1 MQPSYQ
7 RPSASPVNIKLS
19 EVLVFDRRKKSVAQ
33 LVPSWLHCNQNGEE
47 DKPVHITA
55 VVTAVSMVMDPPGGQ
70 DERRRQA
77 ERLRREEAYYH
88 FINELSEEE
97 YRLMRDSNLLG
108 TPGEV
113 TAEELRQRLDGA
125 KERVSSHPRPDP
137 RAQNT
142 EAGEE
147 EGNSGTTE
155 PGAETSN
162 GDSLL
167 EWLNTFRRTGNA
179 TRSGQ
184 SGNQTWRAVSRTNP
198 NSGEFRFSLEININ
212 HEQPEPGEHSDTPDP
227 SELAPV
233 PPPTAAAPS
242 VLIRTVPSTRP
253 APYTPARPSPYPSP
267 RATLSRRAQTRRT
280 RSSATAPLVT
290 TPPHTTPL
298 STPTGLR
305 RSAAALHLSPAPNLP
320 PPPALQ
326 DQSSPAEL
334 QPPSR
339 PSSPVEG
346 RERGLPILD
355 CPRVPTQSDLQG
367 ASVGRQPHSSRTRSR
382 GRIRRAAAGGG
393 NSSRSSRRRSRSPLQ
408 RNPPST
414 LATFHPGGR
423 SGNDGSNDGP
433 APEAI
438 NGTASISTE
447 TGEAMSEPAVLAEPG
462 PEAGEQEGEGHATGA
477 PGGARRHPTIMLD
490 LQVRRIRPG
499 ENRDRDSIASRTRSR
514 ARAAENTVTFESDS
528 GGFRRTI
535 SRSERAGIRTY
546 VSTIR
551 IPLRRISETGLGE
564 PSSTALRSILRQIMT
579 GFGELSSLME
589 TEADS
594 ETASGT
600 HQDPAGPTANT
611 AQAFRSHGNENSTGG
626 PAGGAT
632 AERDGAT
639 GAEEDGGDQGRLGSG
654 GAGGVPVP
662 NEGRP
667 TSRDTNNLVENG
679 TLPILRLAH
688 FFLLNDEEDEEHPR
702 GLAKEQIDNLAT
714 RTYGQASLEGEA
726 GRACSVCIN
735 EYAQGNKLR
744 RLPCAH
750 EFHIHCID
758 RWLSE
763 NNTCP
768 ICRQPILP
776 THQD

>member
-1 MQPSYQ
+1 
-7 RPSASPVNIKLS
+7 
-19 EVLVFDRRKKSVAQ
+19 
-33 LVPSWLHCNQNGEE
+33 
-47 DKPVHITA
+47 
-55 VVTAVSMVMDPPGGQ
+55 MDPPGGG

-125 KERVSSHPRPDP
+125 KERMSSQPRSEQRLQTADSGE
-137 RAQNT
+137 QQGGSG
-142 EAGEE
+142 EGEE
-147 EGNSGTTE
+147 RVAGGRRGAGGTE

-212 HEQPEPGEHSDTPDP
+212 HDQPEPGEHNDAADTAELPVTAPNTTSP
-227 SELAPV
+227 S
-233 PPPTAAAPS
+233 
-242 VLIRTVPSTRP
+242 IRTVSSFSNPRPSTTPRPTPYPTPRP
-253 APYTPARPSPYPSP
+253 A
-267 RATLSRRAQTRRT
+267 LRRMQTRRT
-280 RSSATAPLVT
+280 RSST
-290 TPPHTTPL
+290 TTL
-298 STPTGLR
+298 SM
-305 RSAAALHLSPAPNLP
+305 S
-320 PPPALQ
+320 PPALPAPMTTPTAAQ
-326 DQSSPAEL
+326 RRGATLHSLAPPPTVPNPPLDQNTPSQQALNAE
-334 QPPSR
+334 
-339 PSSPVEG
+339 VEQG
-346 RERGLPILD
+346 SDDMSASID
-355 CPRVPTQSDLQG
+355 CPRVSPQSVSQAPAAG
-367 ASVGRQPHSSRTRSR
+367 HESRGSRTRSR
-382 GRIRRAAAGGG
+382 GRARRAAAGVGV
-393 NSSRSSRRRSRSPLQ
+393 SSRLSRRSRSPLH
-408 RNPPST
+408 RIPVATAAPPSSSGVSGSSVHT
-414 LATFHPGGR
+414 VEPG
-423 SGNDGSNDGP
+423 SGTS
-433 APEAI
+433 
-438 NGTASISTE
+438 SVSME
-447 TGEAMSEPAVLAEPG
+447 TGEAVAEPAALTETAVET
-462 PEAGEQEGEGHATGA
+462 GERESESHVVGSGSSAV
-477 PGGARRHPTIMLD
+477 RRHPTIMLD

-514 ARAAENTVTFESDS
+514 ARVAENTVTFESDS

-564 PSSTALRSILRQIMT
+564 PNSTALRSILRQIMT

-594 ETASGT
+594 ETVAPSHTDPSGT
-600 HQDPAGPTANT
+600 
-611 AQAFRSHGNENSTGG
+611 NSTTTPTSRLHTNESAAGLVGIGAVDPERVGLVGSEEDQGG
-626 PAGGAT
+626 QARLGGAVVST
-632 AERDGAT
+632 T
-639 GAEEDGGDQGRLGSG
+639 
-654 GAGGVPVP
+654 
-662 NEGRP
+662 EGRAS
-667 TSRDTNNLVENG
+667 SRDTNNLVENG

-688 FFLLNDEEDEEHPR
+688 FFLLNDEEDDEHPR
-702 GLAKEQIDNLAT
+702 GLTKEQIDNLST
-714 RTYGQASLEGEA
+714 RTYGQASLEGEM

-744 RLPCAH
+744 RLPCSH

-768 ICRQPILP
+768 ICRQPIL
-776 THQD
+776 TVHHD

>member
-1 MQPSYQ
+1 MIGWWDL
-7 RPSASPVNIKLS
+7 SAPTLVYSPIK
-19 EVLVFDRRKKSVAQ
+19 VVA
-33 LVPSWLHCNQNGEE
+33 V
-47 DKPVHITA
+47 
-55 VVTAVSMVMDPPGGQ
+55 VMDPPGGR

-125 KERVSSHPRPDP
+125 KERVSSQPRPESRP
-137 RAQNT
+137 QNS
-142 EAGEE
+142 EAGQ
-147 EGNSGTTE
+147 EGSSAAVE
-155 PGAETSN
+155 PGAESTN

-212 HEQPEPGEHSDTPDP
+212 HEQPEPGEHSDASDP
-227 SELAPV
+227 VELPV
-233 PPPTAAAPS
+233 SPRSS
-242 VLIRTVPSTRP
+242 VSLRNTSRP
-253 APYTPARPSPYPSP
+253 APYSTQHPTPYSTTRPS
-267 RATLSRRAQTRRT
+267 LGRRAQARRT
-280 RSSATAPLVT
+280 RSST
-290 TPPHTTPL
+290 TPPITPPL
-298 STPTGLR
+298 ISQAPYTSLR
-305 RSAAALHLSPAPNLP
+305 RNLPLPQPPQPPSPVP
-320 PPPALQ
+320 PPPSQATPTSPPQEQ
-326 DQSSPAEL
+326 DSTNGTQGHVQP
-334 QPPSR
+334 QPPSL
-339 PSSPVEG
+339 SNEEEQEASDAA
-346 RERGLPILD
+346 D
-355 CPRVPTQSDLQG
+355 CPEAVSQA
-367 ASVGRQPHSSRTRSR
+367 ASREARRTRSR
-382 GRIRRAAAGGG
+382 CRVRRTAP
-393 NSSRSSRRRSRSPLQ
+393 SRSSRRSRSPLD
-408 RNPPST
+408 RNPARSSSPTPGNSAPAVEST
-414 LATFHPGGR
+414 GNTATAVEMVEVNAEPTVPVE
-423 SGNDGSNDGP
+423 S
-433 APEAI
+433 APEV
-438 NGTASISTE
+438 GTE
-447 TGEAMSEPAVLAEPG
+447 
-462 PEAGEQEGEGHATGA
+462 EGETATSGA
-477 PGGARRHPTIMLD
+477 AGGVRRHPTIMLD

-589 TEADS
+589 TEADPES
-594 ETASGT
+594 SAPGQNAGVNVAAQTQRAHAGEVTTGNPVT
-600 HQDPAGPTANT
+600 GAGPEGVAVGE
-611 AQAFRSHGNENSTGG
+611 AVQARVGTNG
-626 PAGGAT
+626 
-632 AERDGAT
+632 
-639 GAEEDGGDQGRLGSG
+639 
-654 GAGGVPVP
+654 
-662 NEGRP
+662 
-667 TSRDTNNLVENG
+667 RDTNNLVENG

-688 FFLLNDEEDEEHPR
+688 FFLLNDEEDNEHPR
-702 GLAKEQIDNLAT
+702 GLTKEQIDNLAT
-714 RTYGQASLEGEA
+714 RTYGQATLEGEQ

-744 RLPCAH
+744 SLPCAH

-768 ICRQPILP
+768 ICRQPILSS
-776 THQD
+776 HQD

>member
-1 MQPSYQ
+1 VYM
-7 RPSASPVNIKLS
+7 A
-19 EVLVFDRRKKSVAQ
+19 
-33 LVPSWLHCNQNGEE
+33 
-47 DKPVHITA
+47 
-55 VVTAVSMVMDPPGGQ
+55 MDPPGGR

-125 KERVSSHPRPDP
+125 KERVSSQPRPETRP
-137 RAQNT
+137 QNS
-142 EAGEE
+142 EMGQ
-147 EGNSGTTE
+147 EGSSGAVE
-155 PGAETSN
+155 PGGESTN

-227 SELAPV
+227 AELPV
-233 PPPTAAAPS
+233 PPPPRASAS
-242 VLIRTVPSTRP
+242 VRVPQRPVPYPTQHP
-253 APYTPARPSPYPSP
+253 APYSTVRP
-267 RATLSRRAQTRRT
+267 TLGRRAQARRT
-280 RSSATAPLVT
+280 RSTT
-290 TPPHTTPL
+290 TPPITPPL
-298 STPTGLR
+298 ISQAPYTALR
-305 RSAAALHLSPAPNLP
+305 RNLTLPQPVPSP
-320 PPPALQ
+320 PPQAPPTSQPQGLDSGNGGNVLGQAQAQAPSLINSEVQ
-326 DQSSPAEL
+326 DSDEVP
-334 QPPSR
+334 
-339 PSSPVEG
+339 
-346 RERGLPILD
+346 D
-355 CPRVPTQSDLQG
+355 CPDTVSQSALQG
-367 ASVGRQPHSSRTRSR
+367 AATSRTSRTRSR
-382 GRIRRAAAGGG
+382 GRVRRTTG
-393 NSSRSSRRRSRSPLQ
+393 SSILPRSSRRSRSPLD
-408 RNPPST
+408 RNPAPSVSPT
-414 LATFHPGGR
+414 PSAEIHGAVESGG
-423 SGNDGSNDGP
+423 SMTV
-433 APEAI
+433 AM
-438 NGTASISTE
+438 E
-447 TGEAMSEPAVLAEPG
+447 TGEAAEETPAAPVDPVPDAQA
-462 PEAGEQEGEGHATGA
+462 PEEGEATAQGA
-477 PGGARRHPTIMLD
+477 AAAGGAGAGGGARRHPTIMLD

-594 ETASGT
+594 ESSAPSQNGG
-600 HQDPAGPTANT
+600 HIAG
-611 AQAFRSHGNENSTGG
+611 AQGHRV
-626 PAGGAT
+626 
-632 AERDGAT
+632 
-639 GAEEDGGDQGRLGSG
+639 QGSE
-654 GAGGVPVP
+654 GVPGHQGAQTERESIVP
-662 NEGRP
+662 GEAGQRSNGPDVRP
-667 TSRDTNNLVENG
+667 SGRDTNNLVENG

-688 FFLLNDEEDEEHPR
+688 FFLLNDEEDDEHRR
-702 GLAKEQIDNLAT
+702 GLTKEQIDNLAT
-714 RTYGQASLEGEA
+714 RTYGQASLEGEQ

-744 RLPCAH
+744 SLPCAH

-768 ICRQPILP
+768 ICRQPILSG
-776 THQD
+776 HQD

>member
-1 MQPSYQ
+1 
-7 RPSASPVNIKLS
+7 
-19 EVLVFDRRKKSVAQ
+19 
-33 LVPSWLHCNQNGEE
+33 
-47 DKPVHITA
+47 
-55 VVTAVSMVMDPPGGQ
+55 MVMDPPGGG

-125 KERVSSHPRPDP
+125 KERVSSQPR
-137 RAQNT
+137 T
-142 EAGEE
+142 ESRSQTAESGEQQSS
-147 EGNSGTTE
+147 SGGAE
-155 PGAETSN
+155 QGAETSN

-212 HEQPEPGEHSDTPDP
+212 HDQPEPGEHNDASDPAEP
-227 SELAPV
+227 I
-233 PPPTAAAPS
+233 AAPNTTS
-242 VLIRTVPSTRP
+242 TSIRTTSSFSSSRPSTAPRP
-253 APYTPARPSPYPSP
+253 APYPSP
-267 RATLSRRAQTRRT
+267 RPALSRRMQTRRT
-280 RSSATAPLVT
+280 RSSSTAPSMN
-290 TPPHTTPL
+290 PPAL
-298 STPTGLR
+298 SPPVSPPAMTQR
-305 RSAAALHLSPAPNLP
+305 RSATLHSP
-320 PPPALQ
+320 PPPPPPVLSTVPEQTTSFQHQHAP
-326 DQSSPAEL
+326 SAEL
-334 QPPSR
+334 
-339 PSSPVEG
+339 EHG
-346 RERGLPILD
+346 RDEMTASLD
-355 CPRVPTQSDLQG
+355 CPRMLPQSDTQ
-367 ASVGRQPHSSRTRSR
+367 ATVGQELRGSRTRSR
-382 GRIRRAAAGGG
+382 GRARRAAANGG
-393 NSSRSSRRRSRSPLQ
+393 SSPRLSRRSRSPLH
-408 RNPPST
+408 RTPGPS
-414 LATFHPGGR
+414 ATPL
-423 SGNDGSNDGP
+423 S
-433 APEAI
+433 
-438 NGTASISTE
+438 SISANDSSNNAVEPGSGTNSVILETREAVAEPAALTE
-447 TGEAMSEPAVLAEPG
+447 PPAEGGERESEPQV
-462 PEAGEQEGEGHATGA
+462 AGAGSSAM
-477 PGGARRHPTIMLD
+477 RRHPTIMLD

-514 ARAAENTVTFESDS
+514 ARVAENTVTFESDS

-564 PSSTALRSILRQIMT
+564 PNSTALRSILRQIMT

-594 ETASGT
+594 ETVAPSHPDASGT
-600 HQDPAGPTANT
+600 NGNASQVSRLHT
-611 AQAFRSHGNENSTGG
+611 NENAAGHIGTGG
-626 PAGGAT
+626 TDQERAGAVVSD
-632 AERDGAT
+632 E
-639 GAEEDGGDQGRLGSG
+639 DQGGQVRLG
-654 GAGGVPVP
+654 GGVVSTT
-662 NEGRP
+662 EGRA

-688 FFLLNDEEDEEHPR
+688 FFLLNDEEDDEHPR
-702 GLAKEQIDNLAT
+702 GLTKEQIDNLAT

-744 RLPCAH
+744 RLPCSH

-768 ICRQPILP
+768 ICRQPIL
-776 THQD
+776 TVHHD

>member
-1 MQPSYQ
+1 
-7 RPSASPVNIKLS
+7 
-19 EVLVFDRRKKSVAQ
+19 
-33 LVPSWLHCNQNGEE
+33 
-47 DKPVHITA
+47 
-55 VVTAVSMVMDPPGGQ
+55 MDPPGGG

-125 KERVSSHPRPDP
+125 KERMSSQPR
-137 RAQNT
+137 T
-142 EAGEE
+142 EQRLQTADSGEQQGGSGEGEE
-147 EGNSGTTE
+147 RGAGGRRGAGGTE

-212 HEQPEPGEHSDTPDP
+212 HDQPEPGEHNDTADTAELPVTAPNTTSP
-227 SELAPV
+227 S
-233 PPPTAAAPS
+233 
-242 VLIRTVPSTRP
+242 IRTVSSFSNPRPSTTPRPTPYPTPRP
-253 APYTPARPSPYPSP
+253 A
-267 RATLSRRAQTRRT
+267 LSRRMQTRRT
-280 RSSATAPLVT
+280 RSST
-290 TPPHTTPL
+290 TTL
-298 STPTGLR
+298 SM
-305 RSAAALHLSPAPNLP
+305 S
-320 PPPALQ
+320 PPALPAPMTTPTAAQ
-326 DQSSPAEL
+326 RRGATLHSLAPPPTVPNPPLDQTTPSQQALNAE
-334 QPPSR
+334 
-339 PSSPVEG
+339 VEQG
-346 RERGLPILD
+346 SDDMSASID
-355 CPRVPTQSDLQG
+355 CPRVSPQSVSQ
-367 ASVGRQPHSSRTRSR
+367 APAVGHESRGSRTRSR
-382 GRIRRAAAGGG
+382 GRARRAASGVGV
-393 NSSRSSRRRSRSPLQ
+393 SSRLSRRSRSPLH
-408 RNPPST
+408 RIPVATAAPPSSSGVSGSSMHT
-414 LATFHPGGR
+414 VEPG
-423 SGNDGSNDGP
+423 SGTS
-433 APEAI
+433 
-438 NGTASISTE
+438 SVSME
-447 TGEAMSEPAVLAEPG
+447 TGEAVAEPAALTETAVET
-462 PEAGEQEGEGHATGA
+462 GERESESHVIGSGSSAV
-477 PGGARRHPTIMLD
+477 RRHPTIMLD

-514 ARAAENTVTFESDS
+514 ARVAENTVTFESDS

-564 PSSTALRSILRQIMT
+564 PNSTALRSILRQIMT

-594 ETASGT
+594 ETVAPSHTDPSGT
-600 HQDPAGPTANT
+600 
-611 AQAFRSHGNENSTGG
+611 NSTSSPTSRLLTNESAAGQVGTGAVDQERVGLVGSEEDQGG
-626 PAGGAT
+626 QARLGGAVVST
-632 AERDGAT
+632 T
-639 GAEEDGGDQGRLGSG
+639 
-654 GAGGVPVP
+654 
-662 NEGRP
+662 EGRA

-688 FFLLNDEEDEEHPR
+688 FFLLNDEEDDEHPR
-702 GLAKEQIDNLAT
+702 GLTKEQIDNLST
-714 RTYGQASLEGEA
+714 RTYGQASLEGEM

-744 RLPCAH
+744 RLPCSH

-768 ICRQPILP
+768 ICRQPIL
-776 THQD
+776 TVHHD

>member
-1 MQPSYQ
+1 
-7 RPSASPVNIKLS
+7 
-19 EVLVFDRRKKSVAQ
+19 
-33 LVPSWLHCNQNGEE
+33 
-47 DKPVHITA
+47 
-55 VVTAVSMVMDPPGGQ
+55 MDPPGGG

-113 TAEELRQRLDGA
+113 TAEELQQRLDGA
-125 KERVSSHPRPDP
+125 KERISSQPRIEQRLQTADS
-137 RAQNT
+137 
-142 EAGEE
+142 GEQQSS
-147 EGNSGTTE
+147 SGGTE

-212 HEQPEPGEHSDTPDP
+212 HDQPEPGEHNDTADTAELPVTAPNTTSP
-227 SELAPV
+227 S
-233 PPPTAAAPS
+233 
-242 VLIRTVPSTRP
+242 IRTASSFSNPRPSAMSRP
-253 APYTPARPSPYPSP
+253 APYPSP
-267 RATLSRRAQTRRT
+267 RPVLSRRMQTRRT
-280 RSSATAPLVT
+280 RSSTTTLSMSPPALPAPVSPPAASQRRGATLHSLAPHPTVPN
-290 TPPHTTPL
+290 PPLDQTTPL
-298 STPTGLR
+298 QHQALNAEVEQGHDDI
-305 RSAAALHLSPAPNLP
+305 SA
-320 PPPALQ
+320 
-326 DQSSPAEL
+326 
-334 QPPSR
+334 
-339 PSSPVEG
+339 
-346 RERGLPILD
+346 PID
-355 CPRVPTQSDLQG
+355 CPRVSPQSGSQ
-367 ASVGRQPHSSRTRSR
+367 APAVGHESRGSRTRSR
-382 GRIRRAAAGGG
+382 GRARRAAAGGG
-393 NSSRSSRRRSRSPLQ
+393 VSSRLSRRSRSPLH
-408 RNPPST
+408 RIPAVNTTPPSSSGVSGSSIHT
-414 LATFHPGGR
+414 VEPG
-423 SGNDGSNDGP
+423 SGTS
-433 APEAI
+433 
-438 NGTASISTE
+438 SVSME
-447 TGEAMSEPAVLAEPG
+447 TGEAVAEPSALTESAVETG
-462 PEAGEQEGEGHATGA
+462 ERESESHVVGAGSTSV
-477 PGGARRHPTIMLD
+477 RRHPTIMLD

-514 ARAAENTVTFESDS
+514 ARVAENTVTFESDS

-564 PSSTALRSILRQIMT
+564 PNSTALRSILRQIMT

-594 ETASGT
+594 ETVAPSHTDAMGTNNNTSPASRLHT
-600 HQDPAGPTANT
+600 
-611 AQAFRSHGNENSTGG
+611 NESAVGQIDTGG
-626 PAGGAT
+626 VDQ
-632 AERDGAT
+632 ERVGLV
-639 GAEEDGGDQGRLGSG
+639 GSEEDQGGQARLG
-654 GAGGVPVP
+654 GGVVSTT
-662 NEGRP
+662 EGRA

-702 GLAKEQIDNLAT
+702 GLTKEQIDNLST
-714 RTYGQASLEGEA
+714 RTYGQASLEGEM

-744 RLPCAH
+744 RLPCSH

-768 ICRQPILP
+768 ICRQPILAV
-776 THQD
+776 HHD

>member
-1 MQPSYQ
+1 
-7 RPSASPVNIKLS
+7 
-19 EVLVFDRRKKSVAQ
+19 
-33 LVPSWLHCNQNGEE
+33 
-47 DKPVHITA
+47 
-55 VVTAVSMVMDPPGGQ
+55 MVMDPPGGG

-97 YRLMRDSNLLG
+97 YRLMRDGNLLG

-125 KERVSSHPRPDP
+125 KERMSSQPR
-137 RAQNT
+137 T
-142 EAGEE
+142 EQRSQTADSGEQQGSSAEGEE
-147 EGNSGTTE
+147 RGNGGRRVAGGTE

-212 HEQPEPGEHSDTPDP
+212 HDQPEPGEHNDPADTA
-227 SELAPV
+227 ELLV
-233 PPPTAAAPS
+233 PGQTTS
-242 VLIRTVPSTRP
+242 SPSTRTASSFSTPRPSTTPRP
-253 APYTPARPSPYPSP
+253 APYPTPRP
-267 RATLSRRAQTRRT
+267 ALNRRMQTRRT
-280 RSSATAPLVT
+280 RSSTTTLSMNPPSLPVPVAPAAAQRRGGTLHSLAAPLTVTNPTLDQATAVHHQAQNIEVGQGHDDT
-290 TPPHTTPL
+290 
-298 STPTGLR
+298 
-305 RSAAALHLSPAPNLP
+305 SAS
-320 PPPALQ
+320 
-326 DQSSPAEL
+326 
-334 QPPSR
+334 
-339 PSSPVEG
+339 
-346 RERGLPILD
+346 ID
-355 CPRVPTQSDLQG
+355 CPRVSPQS
-367 ASVGRQPHSSRTRSR
+367 ASQAVEHEQRASRTRSR
-382 GRIRRAAAGGG
+382 GRARRAATGAGV
-393 NSSRSSRRRSRSPLQ
+393 SPRLSRRSRSPLH
-408 RNPPST
+408 RIPLTSTAPPSSSST
-414 LATFHPGGR
+414 SGSSMNTVEPG
-423 SGNDGSNDGP
+423 SGTGSV
-433 APEAI
+433 
-438 NGTASISTE
+438 SVE
-447 TGEAMSEPAVLAEPG
+447 TGEAIAEPAAQTEPVAETG
-462 PEAGEQEGEGHATGA
+462 ERESESHGVGAGSSGV
-477 PGGARRHPTIMLD
+477 RRHPTIMLD

-514 ARAAENTVTFESDS
+514 ARVAENTVTFESDS

-564 PSSTALRSILRQIMT
+564 PNSTALRSILRQIMT

-594 ETASGT
+594 ETVAPSHTDVDGINSNTNPASRLHT
-600 HQDPAGPTANT
+600 
-611 AQAFRSHGNENSTGG
+611 SENAASQVGTGG
-626 PAGGAT
+626 PDQ
-632 AERDGAT
+632 ERSRGV
-639 GAEEDGGDQGRLGSG
+639 GNEGDQSGQARLGG
-654 GAGGVPVP
+654 GIVSTT
-662 NEGRP
+662 EGRA

-688 FFLLNDEEDEEHPR
+688 FFLLNDEEDDEHPR
-702 GLAKEQIDNLAT
+702 GLTKEQIDNLST
-714 RTYGQASLEGEA
+714 RTYGQASLEGEM

-744 RLPCAH
+744 RLPCSH

-768 ICRQPILP
+768 ICRQPILAV
-776 THQD
+776 HQD

>member
-1 MQPSYQ
+1 MEIDSS
-7 RPSASPVNIKLS
+7 RVNG
-19 EVLVFDRRKKSVAQ
+19 
-33 LVPSWLHCNQNGEE
+33 P
-47 DKPVHITA
+47 TA
-55 VVTAVSMVMDPPGGQ
+55 LFMVMDPPGGG

-125 KERVSSHPRPDP
+125 KERVSSQPR
-137 RAQNT
+137 T
-142 EAGEE
+142 EQRSQTADSGEQQSSSSEGEE
-147 EGNSGTTE
+147 RGAAGRRGAGGSE
-155 PGAETSN
+155 PAAETSN

-212 HEQPEPGEHSDTPDP
+212 HDQPEPGEHNDTVDTAELPVTAPNTTSP
-227 SELAPV
+227 S
-233 PPPTAAAPS
+233 
-242 VLIRTVPSTRP
+242 IRTASSFTNSRPSTTTPRP
-253 APYTPARPSPYPSP
+253 VPYPSP
-267 RATLSRRAQTRRT
+267 RPAISRRMQTRRT
-280 RSSATAPLVT
+280 RSST
-290 TPPHTTPL
+290 TTLSMSPP
-298 STPTGLR
+298 
-305 RSAAALHLSPAPNLP
+305 ALP
-320 PPPALQ
+320 PPAAPPAAAQRRGATLHTIVPPPTVPNPPLDQTTSLQ
-326 DQSSPAEL
+326 HQAL
-334 QPPSR
+334 N
-339 PSSPVEG
+339 VEVEQG
-346 RERGLPILD
+346 RD
-355 CPRVPTQSDLQG
+355 DTS
-367 ASVGRQPHSSRTRSR
+367 ASVDFSRVSPQSGSQAPAVGHESRGSRTRSR
-382 GRIRRAAAGGG
+382 GRARRAASGSGV
-393 NSSRSSRRRSRSPLQ
+393 SSRVSRRSRSPLH
-408 RNPPST
+408 RIPVDSTPPPSSSGV
-414 LATFHPGGR
+414 GGAIIHTVEAG
-423 SGNDGSNDGP
+423 SGTTSV
-433 APEAI
+433 
-438 NGTASISTE
+438 SME
-447 TGEAMSEPAVLAEPG
+447 TGEAVSEPAVLTEPAAETG
-462 PEAGEQEGEGHATGA
+462 ERESESHAIGAGSSAV
-477 PGGARRHPTIMLD
+477 RRHPTIMLD

-514 ARAAENTVTFESDS
+514 ARVAENTVTFESDS

-564 PSSTALRSILRQIMT
+564 PNSTALRSILRQIMT

-594 ETASGT
+594 ETVAPSHADAGGT
-600 HQDPAGPTANT
+600 HGNTSPASRLHTNDSSPG
-611 AQAFRSHGNENSTGG
+611 QVVTGG
-626 PAGGAT
+626 VVQERVGLVGSEEDQGGQPRLGGGAVVST
-632 AERDGAT
+632 TDGRA
-639 GAEEDGGDQGRLGSG
+639 
-654 GAGGVPVP
+654 
-662 NEGRP
+662 

-688 FFLLNDEEDEEHPR
+688 FFLLNDEEDDEHPR
-702 GLAKEQIDNLAT
+702 GLTKEQIDNLST
-714 RTYGQASLEGEA
+714 RTYGQASLEGEM

-744 RLPCAH
+744 RLPCSH

-768 ICRQPILP
+768 ICRQPILAV
-776 THQD
+776 HHD

>member
-1 MQPSYQ
+1 
-7 RPSASPVNIKLS
+7 
-19 EVLVFDRRKKSVAQ
+19 
-33 LVPSWLHCNQNGEE
+33 
-47 DKPVHITA
+47 
-55 VVTAVSMVMDPPGGQ
+55 MVMDPPSGR

-125 KERVSSHPRPDP
+125 KERVSSQPRPEP
-137 RAQNT
+137 LPQNT

-147 EGNSGTTE
+147 EGSSVEGEESEGGAATAE

-212 HEQPEPGEHSDTPDP
+212 HEQPEPGEHSDAPDP
-227 SELAPV
+227 SEL
-233 PPPTAAAPS
+233 
-242 VLIRTVPSTRP
+242 
-253 APYTPARPSPYPSP
+253 SPI
-267 RATLSRRAQTRRT
+267 RRT
-280 RSSATAPLVT
+280 RSSTTIPLTPAPLI
-290 TPPHTTPL
+290 TPL
-298 STPTGLR
+298 PPPTALSGT
-305 RSAAALHLSPAPNLP
+305 AALNLP
-320 PPPALQ
+320 PPP
-326 DQSSPAEL
+326 L

-339 PSSPVEG
+339 ASSPGEG
-346 RERGLPILD
+346 QDEGVPTLD
-355 CPRVPTQSDLQG
+355 FPRVPPQSGPQV
-367 ASVGRQPHSSRTRSR
+367 ASVGREPRSSRTRSR
-382 GRIRRAAAGGG
+382 GRTRRAAAGGG
-393 NSSRSSRRRSRSPLQ
+393 TTSRSSRRRSRSPLQ
-408 RNPPST
+408 RNPAPNSATLPPS
-414 LATFHPGGR
+414 GGN
-423 SGNDGSNDGP
+423 GNGVSN
-433 APEAI
+433 
-438 NGTASISTE
+438 NGHTAELGNRTASVSME
-447 TGEAMSEPAVLAEPG
+447 TGEAVSEPAAHS
-462 PEAGEQEGEGHATGA
+462 AGS
-477 PGGARRHPTIMLD
+477 GGAGGVRRHPTIMLD

-589 TEADS
+589 TEADA
-594 ETASGT
+594 ETTEGT
-600 HQDPAGPTANT
+600 PGHQDPAGPNANT
-611 AQAFRSHGNENSTGG
+611 NTTQTYHSHSNESGTEGVH
-626 PAGGAT
+626 
-632 AERDGAT
+632 
-639 GAEEDGGDQGRLGSG
+639 GRLGGSDNSG
-654 GAGGVPVP
+654 IPTP
-662 NEGRP
+662 DDGRP
-667 TSRDTNNLVENG
+667 MSRDTNNLVENG

-702 GLAKEQIDNLAT
+702 GLTKEQIDILAT

-735 EYAQGNKLR
+735 DYAQGNKLR

-776 THQD
+776 AHQD

>member
-1 MQPSYQ
+1 
-7 RPSASPVNIKLS
+7 
-19 EVLVFDRRKKSVAQ
+19 
-33 LVPSWLHCNQNGEE
+33 
-47 DKPVHITA
+47 
-55 VVTAVSMVMDPPGGQ
+55 MDPPGGG

-125 KERVSSHPRPDP
+125 KERMSSQPSNEQRSQTIDSGEH
-137 RAQNT
+137 QSSSG
-142 EAGEE
+142 EGEE
-147 EGNSGTTE
+147 RGAGVRRGTGVAE
-155 PGAETSN
+155 SGAEASN

-212 HEQPEPGEHSDTPDP
+212 HDQPELGEHNDTGDN
-227 SELAPV
+227 SELSVTAP
-233 PPPTAAAPS
+233 TTTTPS
-242 VLIRTVPSTRP
+242 IRTTSSFSNPRPSTTARP
-253 APYTPARPSPYPSP
+253 APYPTPRP
-267 RATLSRRAQTRRT
+267 ALSRRIQTRRT
-280 RSSATAPLVT
+280 RSTSTTLSMSPSALPSAVATLVAAERRAPTLNSLGPPLTDSIPPVDPPTPLQQQTLDAEVEQGGDHMSASIDCPHISPQSSSQAPLAGHE
-290 TPPHTTPL
+290 P
-298 STPTGLR
+298 
-305 RSAAALHLSPAPNLP
+305 
-320 PPPALQ
+320 
-326 DQSSPAEL
+326 
-334 QPPSR
+334 
-339 PSSPVEG
+339 
-346 RERGLPILD
+346 RG
-355 CPRVPTQSDLQG
+355 
-367 ASVGRQPHSSRTRSR
+367 SRTRSR
-382 GRIRRAAAGGG
+382 GRARRAAGGV
-393 NSSRSSRRRSRSPLQ
+393 SSRLSRRSRSPLHRLPVAGTTQ
-408 RNPPST
+408 PSSSDVSDTSVHTVNPS
-414 LATFHPGGR
+414 GGTN
-423 SGNDGSNDGP
+423 SDSV
-433 APEAI
+433 
-438 NGTASISTE
+438 E
-447 TGEAMSEPAVLAEPG
+447 TRETVAEPTVLAEPAA
-462 PEAGEQEGEGHATGA
+462 EIGERENESQVIGSGSSI
-477 PGGARRHPTIMLD
+477 RRHPTIMLD

-514 ARAAENTVTFESDS
+514 ARVAENTVTFESDS

-564 PSSTALRSILRQIMT
+564 PNSTALRSILRQIMT

-594 ETASGT
+594 ETVASHTDGT
-600 HQDPAGPTANT
+600 SINNNSNSSRLHTNESAGGQIGTSGVDNE
-611 AQAFRSHGNENSTGG
+611 RVGLLGNE
-626 PAGGAT
+626 
-632 AERDGAT
+632 E
-639 GAEEDGGDQGRLGSG
+639 DQGGQTGLGG
-654 GAGGVPVP
+654 GIVSTT
-662 NEGRP
+662 EGRA

-688 FFLLNDEEDEEHPR
+688 FFLLNDEEDDEHPR
-702 GLAKEQIDNLAT
+702 GLTKEQIDNLST
-714 RTYGQASLEGEA
+714 RTYGQASLEGEM

-744 RLPCAH
+744 RLPCSH

-768 ICRQPILP
+768 ICRQPIL
-776 THQD
+776 TLHHD

>member
-1 MQPSYQ
+1 
-7 RPSASPVNIKLS
+7 
-19 EVLVFDRRKKSVAQ
+19 
-33 LVPSWLHCNQNGEE
+33 
-47 DKPVHITA
+47 
-55 VVTAVSMVMDPPGGQ
+55 MVMDPPGGR

-88 FINELSEEE
+88 FINDLSEEE

-125 KERVSSHPRPDP
+125 KERVSSQPRPEP
-137 RAQNT
+137 HPQNT

-147 EGNSGTTE
+147 EGSSGTAET
-155 PGAETSN
+155 GAETSN

-233 PPPTAAAPS
+233 PPPSTAS
-242 VLIRTVPSTRP
+242 IHTSPSTRP
-253 APYTPARPSPYPSP
+253 SPYTPARPSPYTPTRPSPYPSP
-267 RATLSRRAQTRRT
+267 RATLGRRAQTRRT
-280 RSSATAPLVT
+280 RSTTT
-290 TPPHTTPL
+290 TPPLTPAPFTSPLTPPTALRSTT
-298 STPTGLR
+298 
-305 RSAAALHLSPAPNLP
+305 ALHLPPAPFPITP
-320 PPPALQ
+320 PTLQ
-326 DQSSPAEL
+326 DQSSPL
-334 QPPSR
+334 QLQSPSGA
-339 PSSPVEG
+339 SSPGERQEEG
-346 RERGLPILD
+346 VPTLD
-355 CPRVPTQSDLQG
+355 CPRVPTQSGPQG
-367 ASVGRQPHSSRTRSR
+367 ASVGHEPRRSRTRSR

-393 NSSRSSRRRSRSPLQ
+393 TSSRSSRRRSRSPLQ
-408 RNPPST
+408 RNPAPNSATLSPS
-414 LATFHPGGR
+414 GG
-423 SGNDGSNDGP
+423 SGNSGSIDGHTAEPG
-433 APEAI
+433 
-438 NGTASISTE
+438 NGTASVSME
-447 TGEAMSEPAVLAEPG
+447 TGEALSEPAVVAEAG
-462 PEAGEQEGEGHATGA
+462 PEAGEQEGEAHTAGA
-477 PGGARRHPTIMLD
+477 GGAGGVRRHPTIMLD

-594 ETASGT
+594 ESTGGT
-600 HQDPAGPTANT
+600 PGHQDPAGPNANANT
-611 AQAFRSHGNENSTGG
+611 NTTQAYHSHGNESGTGAEG
-626 PAGGAT
+626 QAGGAEM
-632 AERDGAT
+632 EREGAA
-639 GAEEDGGDQGRLGSG
+639 GAEEEGRGQERLAGSDG
-654 GAGGVPVP
+654 GAGGVPTP

-702 GLAKEQIDNLAT
+702 GLTKEQIDNLAT

-776 THQD
+776 VHQD

>member
-1 MQPSYQ
+1 
-7 RPSASPVNIKLS
+7 
-19 EVLVFDRRKKSVAQ
+19 
-33 LVPSWLHCNQNGEE
+33 
-47 DKPVHITA
+47 
-55 VVTAVSMVMDPPGGQ
+55 MVMDPPGGG

-125 KERVSSHPRPDP
+125 KERMSSQPR
-137 RAQNT
+137 T
-142 EAGEE
+142 EQRSQTADAGEQQGSSAEVE
-147 EGNSGTTE
+147 ERGAGGRRGAGGTE

-212 HEQPEPGEHSDTPDP
+212 HDQPEPGEHSETVDTAELSVPGPNTSTP
-227 SELAPV
+227 SLR
-233 PPPTAAAPS
+233 TASSFSTPRPS
-242 VLIRTVPSTRP
+242 ATPRP
-253 APYTPARPSPYPSP
+253 APYPTPRP
-267 RATLSRRAQTRRT
+267 ALSRRMQTRRT
-280 RSSATAPLVT
+280 RSST
-290 TPPHTTPL
+290 TTL
-298 STPTGLR
+298 SM
-305 RSAAALHLSPAPNLP
+305 N
-320 PPPALQ
+320 PPALPAPVTPAAAQ
-326 DQSSPAEL
+326 RRGGTLQSLAPPLNVPNSSADQATAL
-334 QPPSR
+334 QHQARNTEEEQMNADTSA
-339 PSSPVEG
+339 S
-346 RERGLPILD
+346 ID
-355 CPRVPTQSDLQG
+355 CPRVSTQSGSQ
-367 ASVGRQPHSSRTRSR
+367 APAVGHESRASRTRSR
-382 GRIRRAAAGGG
+382 GRARRAAAGAVV
-393 NSSRSSRRRSRSPLQ
+393 SPRLSRRSRSPLH
-408 RNPPST
+408 RAPLASTATPSSSSVSGSSMNT
-414 LATFHPGGR
+414 VEPG
-423 SGNDGSNDGP
+423 SGTGSVSMETVESVAEP
-433 APEAI
+433 AAQTE
-438 NGTASISTE
+438 SVVE
-447 TGEAMSEPAVLAEPG
+447 TGERENESHVIG
-462 PEAGEQEGEGHATGA
+462 AGSSGV
-477 PGGARRHPTIMLD
+477 RRHPTIMLD

-514 ARAAENTVTFESDS
+514 ARVAENTVTFESDS

-564 PSSTALRSILRQIMT
+564 PNSTALRSILRQIMT

-594 ETASGT
+594 ETIAPSHTDASGINNT
-600 HQDPAGPTANT
+600 NAASHLHTNENAAGQVVTGGVDQERPGLV
-611 AQAFRSHGNENSTGG
+611 GNE
-626 PAGGAT
+626 
-632 AERDGAT
+632 
-639 GAEEDGGDQGRLGSG
+639 GDQSGQTRLSG
-654 GAGGVPVP
+654 GIVSTT
-662 NEGRP
+662 EGRA

-688 FFLLNDEEDEEHPR
+688 FFLLSDEEDDDHPR
-702 GLAKEQIDNLAT
+702 GLTKEQIDNLST
-714 RTYGQASLEGEA
+714 RTYGQASLDGEM

-744 RLPCAH
+744 RLPCSH

-768 ICRQPILP
+768 ICRQPILAV
-776 THQD
+776 HHD

>member
-1 MQPSYQ
+1 MVVT
-7 RPSASPVNIKLS
+7 RT
-19 EVLVFDRRKKSVAQ
+19 VLREAP
-33 LVPSWLHCNQNGEE
+33 LVPSWLHCNQSGEQRE
-47 DKPVHITA
+47 LVHITA
-55 VVTAVSMVMDPPGGQ
+55 AVSAVSVVMDPPGGR
-70 DERRRQA
+70 DERHRQA

-125 KERVSSHPRPDP
+125 KERVSSQPHPEPRP
-137 RAQNT
+137 QNS
-142 EAGEE
+142 EA
-147 EGNSGTTE
+147 EGSSGAVE
-155 PGAETSN
+155 SGPETSN

-212 HEQPEPGEHSDTPDP
+212 HEQPEPGEHSDTADP
-227 SELAPV
+227 TELPMPPPPPSSSAPV
-233 PPPTAAAPS
+233 PATPYNPSRSAPYSLQQPTPYS
-242 VLIRTVPSTRP
+242 TTRP
-253 APYTPARPSPYPSP
+253 TLGRRPAV
-267 RATLSRRAQTRRT
+267 RRT
-280 RSSATAPLVT
+280 RSSTAPPVTPPLTSQAPPTALRTTLPSLPSSAPPHAPLSQPSQEQDSGAVRSQIQVT
-290 TPPHTTPL
+290 TSSVNAREGQNGNEDPDCPNAQPG
-298 STPTGLR
+298 PQV
-305 RSAAALHLSPAPNLP
+305 APA
-320 PPPALQ
+320 
-326 DQSSPAEL
+326 
-334 QPPSR
+334 
-339 PSSPVEG
+339 G
-346 RERGLPILD
+346 RE
-355 CPRVPTQSDLQG
+355 PRN
-367 ASVGRQPHSSRTRSR
+367 SRTRSR
-382 GRIRRAAAGGG
+382 GRVRRAAGAGGAL
-393 NSSRSSRRRSRSPLQ
+393 SRSSRRSRSPLD
-408 RNPPST
+408 RNPTST
-414 LATFHPGGR
+414 VSPTHSNNTTPVE
-423 SGNDGSNDGP
+423 SGES
-433 APEAI
+433 
-438 NGTASISTE
+438 TAVAME
-447 TGEAMSEPAVLAEPG
+447 MGEAVVEPAAPADPL
-462 PEAGEQEGEGHATGA
+462 PEAGEEEGET
-477 PGGARRHPTIMLD
+477 PVSGGGGVRRHPTIMLD

-594 ETASGT
+594 ETPT
-600 HQDPAGPTANT
+600 PTQDPASVTG
-611 AQAFRSHGNENSTGG
+611 AQALRVNGTE
-626 PAGGAT
+626 GGAT
-632 AERDGAT
+632 HGGVESAPQGLAE
-639 GAEEDGGDQGRLGSG
+639 AEEEGQVRVNRTG
-654 GAGGVPVP
+654 P
-662 NEGRP
+662 EGRP
-667 TSRDTNNLVENG
+667 SSRDTNNLVENG

-688 FFLLNDEEDEEHPR
+688 FFLLNEDEDEEHPR
-702 GLAKEQIDNLAT
+702 GLTKEQIDNLVT
-714 RTYGQASLEGEA
+714 RTYGQVNLEGEQ

-768 ICRQPILP
+768 ICRQPILSS
-776 THQD
+776 HQE

>member
-1 MQPSYQ
+1 
-7 RPSASPVNIKLS
+7 
-19 EVLVFDRRKKSVAQ
+19 
-33 LVPSWLHCNQNGEE
+33 
-47 DKPVHITA
+47 
-55 VVTAVSMVMDPPGGQ
+55 MDPPGGG

-125 KERVSSHPRPDP
+125 KERVSSQPR
-137 RAQNT
+137 T
-142 EAGEE
+142 EQLPPTADSGEQQSSSGEGEE
-147 EGNSGTTE
+147 RGAGGRRGPGGTE
-155 PGAETSN
+155 PGAEASN

-212 HEQPEPGEHSDTPDP
+212 HDQPEPGEHNDAADTAELPVTAPNTTSASIHTASSFSSPRP
-227 SELAPV
+227 SAM
-233 PPPTAAAPS
+233 S
-242 VLIRTVPSTRP
+242 RP
-253 APYTPARPSPYPSP
+253 APYPSP
-267 RATLSRRAQTRRT
+267 RPALSRRMQTRRT
-280 RSSATAPLVT
+280 RSSASTLSVSPPALPAPEPPLVAAQRRGSTLHSLSTPPTVPNPPLDQTAPLQ
-290 TPPHTTPL
+290 HQAL
-298 STPTGLR
+298 NAEGEQGHDDM
-305 RSAAALHLSPAPNLP
+305 SAS
-320 PPPALQ
+320 
-326 DQSSPAEL
+326 
-334 QPPSR
+334 
-339 PSSPVEG
+339 V
-346 RERGLPILD
+346 D
-355 CPRVPTQSDLQG
+355 CPRVSPQSGSQ
-367 ASVGRQPHSSRTRSR
+367 APAVGHESRGSRTRSR
-382 GRIRRAAAGGG
+382 GRARRAAGGG
-393 NSSRSSRRRSRSPLQ
+393 GVSSRLSRRSRSPLH
-408 RNPPST
+408 RIIPVSTTPPSSSGVSGSSIHT
-414 LATFHPGGR
+414 VEPG
-423 SGNDGSNDGP
+423 SGTS
-433 APEAI
+433 
-438 NGTASISTE
+438 SVSME
-447 TGEAMSEPAVLAEPG
+447 TGEAVAEPAALTEPAVET
-462 PEAGEQEGEGHATGA
+462 GERESESHVTGA
-477 PGGARRHPTIMLD
+477 GNSAVRRHPTIMLD

-514 ARAAENTVTFESDS
+514 ARVAENTVTFESDS

-564 PSSTALRSILRQIMT
+564 PNSTALRSILRQIMT

-594 ETASGT
+594 ETVPPSHTDAIGT
-600 HQDPAGPTANT
+600 NTNTSPSSRLHANESAVGPV
-611 AQAFRSHGNENSTGG
+611 GTGG
-626 PAGGAT
+626 VDQERVGLVGGEEDQGGQARLGGAVVST
-632 AERDGAT
+632 T
-639 GAEEDGGDQGRLGSG
+639 
-654 GAGGVPVP
+654 
-662 NEGRP
+662 EGRA

-688 FFLLNDEEDEEHPR
+688 FFLLNDEEDDEHPR
-702 GLAKEQIDNLAT
+702 GLTKEQIDNLST
-714 RTYGQASLEGEA
+714 RTYGQASLEGEM

-744 RLPCAH
+744 RLPCSH

-768 ICRQPILP
+768 ICRQPILAV
-776 THQD
+776 HHD

>member
-1 MQPSYQ
+1 
-7 RPSASPVNIKLS
+7 
-19 EVLVFDRRKKSVAQ
+19 
-33 LVPSWLHCNQNGEE
+33 
-47 DKPVHITA
+47 
-55 VVTAVSMVMDPPGGQ
+55 MDPPGGR
-70 DERRRQA
+70 DERHRQA

-125 KERVSSHPRPDP
+125 KERVSSQPHPEPRP
-137 RAQNT
+137 QNS
-142 EAGEE
+142 EA
-147 EGNSGTTE
+147 EGSSGAIE

-227 SELAPV
+227 SELPM
-233 PPPTAAAPS
+233 PPPPVSPATVPTAPYSPTRSTPYSLQHPAPFSTTARPTLGRRAAVRRSSSSSAPPIMPPLTAQAPS
-242 VLIRTVPSTRP
+242 
-253 APYTPARPSPYPSP
+253 
-267 RATLSRRAQTRRT
+267 
-280 RSSATAPLVT
+280 TA
-290 TPPHTTPL
+290 
-298 STPTGLR
+298 LR
-305 RSAAALHLSPAPNLP
+305 RNLP
-320 PPPALQ
+320 PLPSPSPPQAPLTSQSQEQ
-326 DQSSPAEL
+326 DSGAIRGQIQVTTSSINAEEGQNGNEGPGCPNPLPQPGPQVAPA
-334 QPPSR
+334 
-339 PSSPVEG
+339 G
-346 RERGLPILD
+346 RE
-355 CPRVPTQSDLQG
+355 PRN
-367 ASVGRQPHSSRTRSR
+367 SRTRSR
-382 GRIRRAAAGGG
+382 GRVRRAAGGG
-393 NSSRSSRRRSRSPLQ
+393 GASSRSSRRSRSPLD
-408 RNPPST
+408 RNPPPSVNPIHSSNTPQVEANGST
-414 LATFHPGGR
+414 AVPM
-423 SGNDGSNDGP
+423 
-433 APEAI
+433 EM
-438 NGTASISTE
+438 
-447 TGEAMSEPAVLAEPG
+447 GEATVEPAAPTESL
-462 PEAGEQEGEGHATGA
+462 PEAGEEEGETPASGN
-477 PGGARRHPTIMLD
+477 GGVRRHPTIMLD

-594 ETASGT
+594 ETAVPN
-600 HQDPAGPTANT
+600 QDSAPAAR
-611 AQAFRSHGNENSTGG
+611 AQAYRVNSNEGV
-626 PAGGAT
+626 T
-632 AERDGAT
+632 AHSVVES
-639 GAEEDGGDQGRLGSG
+639 AEEVLVEGEEEGQVRVSRTGT
-654 GAGGVPVP
+654 
-662 NEGRP
+662 EGRP
-667 TSRDTNNLVENG
+667 SSRDTNNLVENG

-688 FFLLNDEEDEEHPR
+688 FFLLNEDEDEEHPR
-702 GLAKEQIDNLAT
+702 GLTKEQIDNLVT
-714 RTYGQASLEGEA
+714 RTYGQVNLEGEQ

-768 ICRQPILP
+768 ICRQPILSS
-776 THQD
+776 HQE

>member
-1 MQPSYQ
+1 MGRGPRDPEKTKRIVREERERAFVWDLREATLKEMRKESERGTTGSHYASVSSSSTAIAVGLMRGYPCALPHCSSSGALYQ
-7 RPSASPVNIKLS
+7 NVTTTGSRSAKGFSG
-19 EVLVFDRRKKSVAQ
+19 
-33 LVPSWLHCNQNGEE
+33 PSWHKHFNKTGFSTLQNKSG
-47 DKPVHITA
+47 KYIWLLVCLMVPTNVFFLFSLSIHSHFYQFRNGLYINIYYYPPCFML
-55 VVTAVSMVMDPPGGQ
+55 VTFSIVLMYGIFSVTFSFGAFYCLSVTFLTVMEAPQQAVSVVMDPPGGR
-70 DERRRQA
+70 DERHRQA

-125 KERVSSHPRPDP
+125 KERVSSQPRPEP
-137 RAQNT
+137 RPQNS
-142 EAGEE
+142 EA
-147 EGNSGTTE
+147 EGSS
-155 PGAETSN
+155 ETSN

-184 SGNQTWRAVSRTNP
+184 SGNQTWQSAGRESRNNRNLTSSSSPTHSNNTTPEESRGSTAVAVEM
-198 NSGEFRFSLEININ
+198 GEAVV
-212 HEQPEPGEHSDTPDP
+212 EP
-227 SELAPV
+227 
-233 PPPTAAAPS
+233 AAPADP
-242 VLIRTVPSTRP
+242 LPE
-253 APYTPARPSPYPSP
+253 AGEEEGETP
-267 RATLSRRAQTRRT
+267 
-280 RSSATAPLVT
+280 
-290 TPPHTTPL
+290 
-298 STPTGLR
+298 
-305 RSAAALHLSPAPNLP
+305 
-320 PPPALQ
+320 
-326 DQSSPAEL
+326 
-334 QPPSR
+334 
-339 PSSPVEG
+339 
-346 RERGLPILD
+346 
-355 CPRVPTQSDLQG
+355 
-367 ASVGRQPHSSRTRSR
+367 
-382 GRIRRAAAGGG
+382 AAGGG
-393 NSSRSSRRRSRSPLQ
+393 
-408 RNPPST
+408 
-414 LATFHPGGR
+414 G
-423 SGNDGSNDGP
+423 
-433 APEAI
+433 
-438 NGTASISTE
+438 
-447 TGEAMSEPAVLAEPG
+447 V
-462 PEAGEQEGEGHATGA
+462 
-477 PGGARRHPTIMLD
+477 RRHPTIMLD

-589 TEADS
+589 TEANSEAPTPNQDS
-594 ETASGT
+594 A
-600 HQDPAGPTANT
+600 
-611 AQAFRSHGNENSTGG
+611 
-626 PAGGAT
+626 
-632 AERDGAT
+632 
-639 GAEEDGGDQGRLGSG
+639 L
-654 GAGGVPVP
+654 GAGGQTFRVNGSEGGAAHVGVESAQEGLVEAEEEGQVRVNRTG

-667 TSRDTNNLVENG
+667 NSRDTNNLVENG

-688 FFLLNDEEDEEHPR
+688 FFLLNEDEDEEHPR
-702 GLAKEQIDNLAT
+702 GLTKEQIDNLVT
-714 RTYGQASLEGEA
+714 RTYGQVNLEGEQ

-768 ICRQPILP
+768 ICRQPILIL
-776 THQD
+776 

>member
-1 MQPSYQ
+1 
-7 RPSASPVNIKLS
+7 
-19 EVLVFDRRKKSVAQ
+19 
-33 LVPSWLHCNQNGEE
+33 
-47 DKPVHITA
+47 
-55 VVTAVSMVMDPPGGQ
+55 MDPPGGG

-97 YRLMRDSNLLG
+97 YRLMRDGNLLG

-125 KERVSSHPRPDP
+125 KESLSTQPD
-137 RAQNT
+137 RGA
-142 EAGEE
+142 EH
-147 EGNSGTTE
+147 
-155 PGAETSN
+155 GAETSN

-212 HEQPEPGEHSDTPDP
+212 HDQPEPGEHSDTSDP
-227 SELAPV
+227 AELPLTG
-233 PPPTAAAPS
+233 PHTTSSS
-242 VLIRTVPSTRP
+242 VLRTASSFST
-253 APYTPARPSPYPSP
+253 ARPSPTPRPSLYPSP
-267 RATLSRRAQTRRT
+267 RPPISQRMQTRRT
-280 RSSATAPLVT
+280 RSSSTTLSVSAPVLPAPLAPHVAAQRRGPT
-290 TPPHTTPL
+290 VHSFPPLPL
-298 STPTGLR
+298 
-305 RSAAALHLSPAPNLP
+305 
-320 PPPALQ
+320 PALTTSAL
-326 DQSSPAEL
+326 DQVPPLRHHALNADTDHRSGEMAASENYPHVSPQAGSQTSAVAQESHGI
-334 QPPSR
+334 Q
-339 PSSPVEG
+339 
-346 RERGLPILD
+346 
-355 CPRVPTQSDLQG
+355 
-367 ASVGRQPHSSRTRSR
+367 TRSR
-382 GRIRRAAAGGG
+382 GRTRRAAAGTGVA
-393 NSSRSSRRRSRSPLQ
+393 SRLSRRSRSPLD
-408 RNPPST
+408 RTPVPSET
-414 LATFHPGGR
+414 PQSS
-423 SGNDGSNDGP
+423 SGLSGSNIHTLELSTGTSSVSMDSEEAVAEP
-433 APEAI
+433 AALSESPRDAGERESESHVA
-438 NGTASISTE
+438 GTASS
-447 TGEAMSEPAVLAEPG
+447 AL
-462 PEAGEQEGEGHATGA
+462 
-477 PGGARRHPTIMLD
+477 RRHPTIMLD

-514 ARAAENTVTFESDS
+514 ARVAENTVTFESDS

-564 PSSTALRSILRQIMT
+564 PNSTALRSILRQIMT

-589 TEADS
+589 TESDS
-594 ETASGT
+594 ETVVPNHTDASSTNGSS
-600 HQDPAGPTANT
+600 NT
-611 AQAFRSHGNENSTGG
+611 AGRFHINENIAGRTGTVG
-626 PAGGAT
+626 TDQGSVSLVESEEDHGGQARLGGGALST
-632 AERDGAT
+632 
-639 GAEEDGGDQGRLGSG
+639 
-654 GAGGVPVP
+654 P
-662 NEGRP
+662 EGRA

-688 FFLLNDEEDEEHPR
+688 FFLLNDEDDDEHPR
-702 GLAKEQIDNLAT
+702 GLTKEQIDNLST
-714 RTYGQASLEGEA
+714 RTYGQANLDGEM

-744 RLPCAH
+744 RLPCSH

-768 ICRQPILP
+768 ICRQPVLTLHP
-776 THQD
+776 D

>member
-1 MQPSYQ
+1 
-7 RPSASPVNIKLS
+7 
-19 EVLVFDRRKKSVAQ
+19 
-33 LVPSWLHCNQNGEE
+33 
-47 DKPVHITA
+47 
-55 VVTAVSMVMDPPGGQ
+55 MDPPGGG

-125 KERVSSHPRPDP
+125 KERMSTQPRTEQRSQTADSGEQQGSSG
-137 RAQNT
+137 
-142 EAGEE
+142 EGEE
-147 EGNSGTTE
+147 RGVGERRGAGGIE

-212 HEQPEPGEHSDTPDP
+212 HDQPEPGEHNDTVDTAELPVTAPNTTLP
-227 SELAPV
+227 S
-233 PPPTAAAPS
+233 
-242 VLIRTVPSTRP
+242 IRTASSFSNPRPSTTSRP
-253 APYTPARPSPYPSP
+253 APYPSP
-267 RATLSRRAQTRRT
+267 RPPLGRRMQTRRT
-280 RSSATAPLVT
+280 RSST
-290 TPPHTTPL
+290 L
-298 STPTGLR
+298 SM
-305 RSAAALHLSPAPNLP
+305 S
-320 PPPALQ
+320 PPALPAPVA
-326 DQSSPAEL
+326 SPAAAQRRGATLHSLGSPLTVPSPPLDQTIPL
-334 QPPSR
+334 QQQALNA
-339 PSSPVEG
+339 VEQG
-346 RERGLPILD
+346 SDRMSASID
-355 CPRVPTQSDLQG
+355 CPRVSPQSVSQ
-367 ASVGRQPHSSRTRSR
+367 APAVGHESRGSRTRSR
-382 GRIRRAAAGGG
+382 GRTRRAAAAGGA
-393 NSSRSSRRRSRSPLQ
+393 SSRLSRRSRSPLH
-408 RNPPST
+408 RIPVASTTTPSSNGVSGSSIH
-414 LATFHPGGR
+414 AVEPG
-423 SGNDGSNDGP
+423 SGTS
-433 APEAI
+433 
-438 NGTASISTE
+438 SVSME
-447 TGEAMSEPAVLAEPG
+447 TGEAVAEPAALTEPAVET
-462 PEAGEQEGEGHATGA
+462 GERESESHVIGSGSSAV
-477 PGGARRHPTIMLD
+477 RRHPTIMLD

-514 ARAAENTVTFESDS
+514 ARVAENTVTFESDS

-564 PSSTALRSILRQIMT
+564 PNSTALRSILRQIMT

-594 ETASGT
+594 EAVGPSHTDASGT
-600 HQDPAGPTANT
+600 NGNTNPTARLHT
-611 AQAFRSHGNENSTGG
+611 NENSSGQ
-626 PAGGAT
+626 A
-632 AERDGAT
+632 DT
-639 GAEEDGGDQGRLGSG
+639 GAVVQERVGPVGSEEDQSGQARLG
-654 GAGGVPVP
+654 GGVVSTT
-662 NEGRP
+662 EGRA

-688 FFLLNDEEDEEHPR
+688 FFLLNDEEDDEHPR
-702 GLAKEQIDNLAT
+702 GLTKEQIDNLST
-714 RTYGQASLEGEA
+714 RTYGQASLEGEM

-735 EYAQGNKLR
+735 DYAQGNKLR
-744 RLPCAH
+744 RLPCSH

-768 ICRQPILP
+768 ICRQPIL
-776 THQD
+776 TVHHD